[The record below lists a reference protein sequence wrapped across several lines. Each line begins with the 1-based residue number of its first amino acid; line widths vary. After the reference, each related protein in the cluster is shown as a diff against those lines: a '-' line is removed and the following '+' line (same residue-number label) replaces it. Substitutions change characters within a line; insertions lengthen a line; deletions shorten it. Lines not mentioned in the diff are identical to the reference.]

1 MDAGLLY
8 GLYELLMLLI
18 IIVLP
23 IIISF
28 IIFYRVS
35 KNRRVSAI
43 GSIIGV
49 IGTLIILYGA
59 GVIWIVIG
67 LTGASHFPLAPII
80 NSISM
85 IIGTILTGLAF
96 MKLISH
102 LIIYKKNDEE
112 IIS

>member
-8 GLYELLMLLI
+8 GLFELFMLLI

-35 KNRRVSAI
+35 KNKRVSII
-43 GSIIGV
+43 GSITGI
-49 IGTLIILYGA
+49 IGTLVIGYGA
-59 GVIWIVIG
+59 GVIWIVIR

-85 IIGTILTGLAF
+85 IIGTIFIGLVF
-96 MKLISH
+96 IELVSH
-102 LIIYKKNDEE
+102 LNNLRKKVMR
-112 IIS
+112 IQ